1 MFKKKSAPKSF
12 LENVDNAVHNL
23 TEKAGQLLQDGTEAA
38 RPALKEAG
46 DRLQK
51 TADNV
56 RPQLEDWAE
65 QGLGK
70 IEDGL
75 EYGRSKAAEA
85 QGLLVARGGERASDH
100 AKTIAAGSKDAAKAI
115 RNAETPKALDE
126 LIERV
131 TGKKGQVKK
140 FKKLA
145 AKRADELAKASR
157 KASKQAAKEARK
169 AQGKRGMWIVW
180 LLALT
185 GVGLIGYYVWTKV
198 KPVED
203 PWSEPLP
210 GNRPADARPVGSHR
224 TTTVVEDVPAPLNE
238 DGEVIVEQD
247 GRHVAEGDAAV
258 VNDLIEEDEEQ
269 DKA

>member
-12 LENVDNAVHNL
+12 LENVDEAVHNL
-23 TEKAGQLLQDGTEAA
+23 TSKAGQLLQEGTDAA
-38 RPALKEAG
+38 RPALREAG

-56 RPQLEDWAE
+56 RPQIEDWAE
-65 QGLGK
+65 QGLNK
-70 IEDGL
+70 LEEGL
-75 EYGRSKAAEA
+75 EYGRDKAAEA
-85 QGLLVARGGERASDH
+85 QDMLVARGGVQAADRAD
-100 AKTIAAGSKDAAKAI
+100 KIAAGSKDAAKAI
-115 RNAETPKALDE
+115 RSADTPKALDD
-126 LIERV
+126 LVERV

-140 FKKLA
+140 FKKAA

-157 KASKQAAKEARK
+157 KASKRAAKEARK
-169 AQGKRGMWIVW
+169 AEGKRGMWIVW

-210 GNRPADARPVGSHR
+210 GNRPADARPVGSSKS
-224 TTTVVEDVPAPLNE
+224 TTVVEDVPAPIDA
-238 DGEVIVEQD
+238 DGEVIVEND
-247 GRHVAEGDAAV
+247 GENVAEGDAEV
-258 VNDLIEEDEEQ
+258 VSDMIDEDEN
-269 DKA
+269 K